1 MQQEQKKKLFDKNRG
16 IRSYYSEE
24 KILTLIRES
33 NFKDRKDVD
42 FINRIKTIENYRE
55 EMKTEILNK
64 TKELNIPT
72 NRREEIYYRPLS
84 LITFDSLDGYNY

>member
-1 MQQEQKKKLFDKNRG
+1 MQQEQKKLFDKNRG

-55 EMKTEILNK
+55 
-64 TKELNIPT
+64 
-72 NRREEIYYRPLS
+72 
-84 LITFDSLDGYNY
+84 

>member
-1 MQQEQKKKLFDKNRG
+1 
-16 IRSYYSEE
+16 
-24 KILTLIRES
+24 
-33 NFKDRKDVD
+33 
-42 FINRIKTIENYRE
+42 
-55 EMKTEILNK
+55 MKTEILNK